1 MYKEHISSDSDYDS
15 VQAFA
20 QHKVPGLF
28 VIFAMP
34 SPCLY
39 FLPNLGPDQR
49 CRGCVR
55 AAAVILIRGELTIL
69 SPLVSFGSVCW
80 LIGHSAPPT
89 APPRRS
95 QKPNSREFS
104 HFKDI
109 KIWKLAAININI
121 HTDNYTQRRLFSRVN
136 HTRLSQPQLL
146 AIHRWIE
153 GDQMGGLVLWTSDF
167 LINIPKH
174 KVQHL

>member
-89 APPRRS
+89 APPRPADHKN
-95 QKPNSREFS
+95 QTVENFLISRTLKS
-104 HFKDI
+104 
-109 KIWKLAAININI
+109 AINI

-153 GDQMGGLVLWTSDF
+153 GDQMGGLVLWTSAF

>member
-1 MYKEHISSDSDYDS
+1 MYKEHISSDPDYDS

-20 QHKVPGLF
+20 QHKVPRLF

-109 KIWKLAAININI
+109 KIWKLAPSISIFI
-121 HTDNYTQRRLFSRVN
+121 LTI
-136 HTRLSQPQLL
+136 
-146 AIHRWIE
+146 IHR
-153 GDQMGGLVLWTSDF
+153 GDYFPVSIILDF
-167 LINIPKH
+167 PNHNYWPFIVELKGIRWAGVGSLSLCFPH
-174 KVQHL
+174 KYS

>member
-49 CRGCVR
+49 CRGRVR

-89 APPRRS
+89 APPRPADHKN
-95 QKPNSREFS
+95 QTVEN
-104 HFKDI
+104 
-109 KIWKLAAININI
+109 
-121 HTDNYTQRRLFSRVN
+121 
-136 HTRLSQPQLL
+136 
-146 AIHRWIE
+146 
-153 GDQMGGLVLWTSDF
+153 F
-167 LINIPKH
+167 LISRTLKYENWPHQYQYSYWQLYTEATIFPCQSYSTFPTTTIGHSSLNWRGSDGRVGSLNLCFPH
-174 KVQHL
+174 KYS

>member
-49 CRGCVR
+49 CCGCVR

-89 APPRRS
+89 APPRPADHKN
-95 QKPNSREFS
+95 QTVENFLISRTLKYENWPPSISIF
-104 HFKDI
+104 I
-109 KIWKLAAININI
+109 LTI
-121 HTDNYTQRRLFSRVN
+121 
-136 HTRLSQPQLL
+136 
-146 AIHRWIE
+146 IHR
-153 GDQMGGLVLWTSDF
+153 GDYFPVSIILDF
-167 LINIPKH
+167 PNHNYWPFIVELKGIRWAGWFSEP
-174 KVQHL
+174 LLSS